1 MNLILNVKD
10 KYMIPKVIHY
20 VWLGDKPKPKKI
32 EKCIASW
39 KKYCP
44 DYKII
49 EWNEQNFDIS
59 SHPFLK
65 EAYDAGNYAFASDII
80 RLIVLLEQGGVY
92 VDADVEFVK
101 NIDPLLQDDCFIGFE
116 TDDYVNSGQIFGS
129 VPDNQIVKE
138 HLAQYDDLSFKNCED
153 IHSIACPVVFTELLK
168 QYGLVCNGT
177 EQNICNVHIYP
188 IEYFNPFEV
197 RTGKM
202 KKTENS
208 YSIHWSAHSWVSMN
222 VVTKK
227 IVQIC
232 HRLFGMNCFD
242 WLKKIKGVCI

>member
-1 MNLILNVKD
+1 MTPL
-10 KYMIPKVIHY
+10 YRIPRIIHY
-20 VWLGDKPKPKKI
+20 VWLGNKPKPRKI

-39 KKYCP
+39 ERFCP

-49 EWNEQNFDIS
+49 EWNEQNFDVN

-80 RLIVLLEQGGVY
+80 RLMVLIKHGGIY
-92 VDADVEFVK
+92 VDADVEFIK
-101 NIDPLLQDDCFIGFE
+101 SIDPLLQVNDSFVGFE
-116 TDDYVNSGQIFGS
+116 TDEYVNSGQMLGAT
-129 VPDNQIVKE
+129 PNNQLIKE
-138 HLAQYDDLSFKNCED
+138 HLDLYDDLSFKDCDN
-153 IHSIACPVVFTELLK
+153 IHNIACPILFTQLLK
-168 QYGLVCNGT
+168 KHGLVCDGT
-177 EQNICNVHIYP
+177 EQRVAFLHVYP
-188 IEYFNPFEV
+188 ADYFNPFEV

-222 VVTKK
+222 KIAKK

-232 HRLFGMNCFD
+232 HRLFGINCFS
-242 WLKKIKGVCI
+242 WLKKGL